1 MKIHRLSAV
10 FGRLQ
15 GETLALTDGLNI
27 LQAPNES
34 GKSTWCALLTAM
46 LYGVSSRERDRAG
59 VLAEKNRYAPWD
71 GAAMSGRMDCAT
83 RFGDV
88 TLLRETRRQNAPMG
102 TFSALR
108 SGTAEP
114 IPELSAGNCGETL
127 LGVSREVFERSAMIR
142 QSGLGITPSAELERR
157 ILSLVTTGEEGSSY
171 TEASDAL
178 RRQRNRRKHNRTGR
192 IPELEAERDELRRK
206 REDLAAQRRQLSEAE
221 AQLQRLED
229 FQRQAE
235 QGLRDAQRYA
245 AIQQRRGLDALRA
258 QVEERDAALAVLRS
272 QAETERLPENDAIAR
287 LRGALVNL
295 ETVRRQLS
303 KAREVRD
310 EAMKAVLRAEQAVS
324 ESPFAG
330 ETPQQARQEAAQP
343 P

>member
-1 MKIHRLSAV
+1 
-10 FGRLQ
+10 
-15 GETLALTDGLNI
+15 
-27 LQAPNES
+27 
-34 GKSTWCALLTAM
+34 
-46 LYGVSSRERDRAG
+46 
-59 VLAEKNRYAPWD
+59 
-71 GAAMSGRMDCAT
+71 
-83 RFGDV
+83 
-88 TLLRETRRQNAPMG
+88 
-102 TFSALR
+102 
-108 SGTAEP
+108 
-114 IPELSAGNCGETL
+114 
-127 LGVSREVFERSAMIR
+127 MIR

-178 RRQRNRRKHNRTGR
+178 RRQRNHRKHNRTGR

-206 REDLAAQRRQLSEAE
+206 PGRTWQPSAGSSPRRR

-245 AIQQRRGLDALRA
+245 AIQQRRGPGCPPA
-258 QVEERDAALAVLRS
+258 QAEERDAALAVLRS

-295 ETVRRQLS
+295 EAVRRQLS

-330 ETPQQARQEAAQP
+330 ETPQQAGRKP
-343 P
+343 PSPPRSASTPGRPCWSSFSSWPLPQAVSCW

>member
-142 QSGLGITPSAELERR
+142 RWLQGSCSSSASSRRTSSRRASMSSQYSSRQSSSLAICPA
-157 ILSLVTTGEEGSSY
+157 ILSWGS
-171 TEASDAL
+171 
-178 RRQRNRRKHNRTGR
+178 
-192 IPELEAERDELRRK
+192 P
-206 REDLAAQRRQLSEAE
+206 
-221 AQLQRLED
+221 
-229 FQRQAE
+229 
-235 QGLRDAQRYA
+235 
-245 AIQQRRGLDALRA
+245 
-258 QVEERDAALAVLRS
+258 VL
-272 QAETERLPENDAIAR
+272 
-287 LRGALVNL
+287 
-295 ETVRRQLS
+295 
-303 KAREVRD
+303 
-310 EAMKAVLRAEQAVS
+310 
-324 ESPFAG
+324 
-330 ETPQQARQEAAQP
+330 
-343 P
+343 